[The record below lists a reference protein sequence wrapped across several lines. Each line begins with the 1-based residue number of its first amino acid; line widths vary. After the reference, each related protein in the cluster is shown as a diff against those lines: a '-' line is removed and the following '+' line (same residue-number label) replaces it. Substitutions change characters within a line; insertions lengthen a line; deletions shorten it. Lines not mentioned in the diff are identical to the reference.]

1 MIPLEGWFILLP
13 ILKMATIAFF
23 GATGGCAN
31 ACLTYTLLNGYNARA
46 LARTPSKLTTLLL
59 SQPGIT
65 EEILSRQLEIIEGDA
80 TDVESVMKSLITS
93 SNKSAPNGTCT
104 LVTSIISGIGGA
116 PTMSFTKETKC
127 SKTQVRM
134 PALPHIELSNPHI
147 TEEMTRTL
155 LEALAKIASD
165 QFVSFEAYRAV
176 APRVAVISTTGH
188 LPGNK
193 DVPFWFRPMYSML
206 LPIPHADKLQME
218 KLLDKEVELGRAG
231 VLSGGVVV
239 VRPSFLTG
247 DHQVPVE
254 GEKGGEG
261 VGLEK
266 VRAGTERDPAIGYT
280 ISRALVGE
288 WIFEEVIKGG
298 GEKWVGE
305 KVTITT

>member
-1 MIPLEGWFILLP
+1 MT
-13 ILKMATIAFF
+13 TIAFF

-46 LARTPSKLTTLLL
+46 LARTPSKLTALLL

-80 TDVESVMKSLITS
+80 TDVESTMKTLIINSTPK
-93 SNKSAPNGTCT
+93 NAPNGTCGT
-104 LVTSIISGIGGA
+104 
-116 PTMSFTKETKC
+116 PTMAFTKESKC
-127 SKTQVRM
+127 AKTQMRM
-134 PALPHIELSNPHI
+134 PALPHIQLSNPHI
-147 TEEMTRTL
+147 TEQTTSTL

-165 QFVSFEAYRAV
+165 RFASFEAYRAV
-176 APRVAVISTTGH
+176 APRVTVISTTGH

-193 DVPFWFRPMYSML
+193 DVPFWFRPMYSVL

-218 KLLDKEVELGRAG
+218 RLLDKEVGLGHAG
-231 VLSGGVVV
+231 VLAAGVVV

-247 DHQVPVE
+247 DHLVPVIE

-266 VRAGTERDPAIGYT
+266 VRAGTEKAPAIGYT

-288 WIFEEVIKGG
+288 WIFEEIVKGG
-298 GEKWVGE
+298 GGKWVGE

>member
-1 MIPLEGWFILLP
+1 METL
-13 ILKMATIAFF
+13 AFL

-46 LARTPSKLTTLLL
+46 LARTPSKLTTMLL

-65 EEILSRQLEIIEGDA
+65 EEILFRQLEIIEGDA
-80 TDVESVMKSLITS
+80 TDVGSITKTLITHS
-93 SNKSAPNGTCT
+93 TPKDAPNGACT

-116 PTMSFTKETKC
+116 PTMCFTRETKC
-127 SKTQVRM
+127 ANTQIRI
-134 PALPHIELSNPHI
+134 PALPHIKLSNPHI
-147 TEEMTRTL
+147 TEETTRAL
-155 LEALAKIASD
+155 LESLAQIASER
-165 QFVSFEAYRAV
+165 FASFEAYHAV
-176 APRVAVISTTGH
+176 APMVTVISTTGH
-188 LPGNK
+188 MPGNK

-218 KLLDKEVELGRAG
+218 ILLDKEVALGHAG
-231 VLSGGVVV
+231 VLAAGVVI

-247 DHQVPVE
+247 DHRVSVCE

-261 VGLEK
+261 VKLEK
-266 VRAGTERDPAIGYT
+266 VRAGPEKAPAIGYT

-288 WIFEEVIKGG
+288 WIFEEIVKGG
-298 GEKWVGE
+298 GKWVGE

>member
-1 MIPLEGWFILLP
+1 MT
-13 ILKMATIAFF
+13 TIAFF

-31 ACLTYTLLNGYNARA
+31 ACLTHTLLNGYNARA

-59 SQPGIT
+59 SQHGIT
-65 EEILSRQLEIIEGDA
+65 EEILSRQLEIIEGNA
-80 TDVESVMKSLITS
+80 TDVESVTKTLITN
-93 SNKSAPNGTCT
+93 SNNTPNGACT

-127 SKTQVRM
+127 ANTQMRM

-147 TEEMTRTL
+147 TEETTRAL
-155 LEALAKIASD
+155 LAALAQISSERFASL
-165 QFVSFEAYRAV
+165 EAYRAV
-176 APRVAVISTTGH
+176 APRVTVISTTGH

-193 DVPFWFRPMYSML
+193 DVPFWFRPMYSVL

-218 KLLDKEVELGRAG
+218 ILLDKDVELGHAG
-231 VLSGGVVV
+231 VLAAGVVV

-247 DHQVPVE
+247 DHLVPIRE
-254 GEKGGEG
+254 GEKGDKRAE
-261 VGLEK
+261 LEK
-266 VRAGTERDPAIGYT
+266 VRVGTEETPAIGYT

-288 WIFEEVIKGG
+288 WIFEEIIKGG
-298 GEKWVGE
+298 GKWVGE

>member
-1 MIPLEGWFILLP
+1 MT
-13 ILKMATIAFF
+13 TIAFF

-31 ACLTYTLLNGYNARA
+31 ACLTYTLLSGYNARA

-65 EEILSRQLEIIEGDA
+65 QEILSHQLEIIEGDA
-80 TDVESVMKSLITS
+80 TDVESIMKTLIINSTP
-93 SNKSAPNGTCT
+93 KSAPNGACT
-104 LVTSIISGIGGA
+104 LVTSIISGLGGA
-116 PTMSFTKETKC
+116 PTMAFTKESKC
-127 SKTQVRM
+127 AKTQMRM
-134 PALPHIELSNPHI
+134 PALPHIQLSNPHI
-147 TEEMTRTL
+147 TEQTTSAL
-155 LEALAKIASD
+155 LEALAKIAFD
-165 QFVSFEAYRAV
+165 RFASFKAYHAV
-176 APRVAVISTTGH
+176 APRVTVISTTGH

-193 DVPFWFRPMYSML
+193 DVPFWFRPMYSVL

-218 KLLDKEVELGRAG
+218 KLLDKEVGLGHAG
-231 VLSGGVVV
+231 VLAAGVVV

-247 DHQVPVE
+247 DHLVPVFE

-266 VRAGTERDPAIGYT
+266 VRVGTEKAPAIGYT

-288 WIFEEVIKGG
+288 WIFEEIVKGG
-298 GEKWVGE
+298 GGKWVGE